1 MSVYAYLKLA
11 FNTNKEAQR
20 FSGWLFHSGYTSKEL
35 SQNIVSVTL
44 PSHGDRVVVLEE
56 AQRRKA
62 DILEDDVEDDY

>member
-11 FNTNKEAQR
+11 FNANKDAQAFSDWLFHNGYTNKEL
-20 FSGWLFHSGYTSKEL
+20 W
-35 SQNIVSVTL
+35 QNTVSVTL

-56 AQRRKA
+56 AQERGA